1 MTLTYSELE
10 DFLAEIHRVAPEKRT
25 ALKGRL
31 KHFQRLG
38 WPAGTNK
45 GKGARVEYGI
55 GQTMMLAMG
64 MELLQLGLT
73 PERIV
78 LQFKFSSRLLA
89 DSFSEALQEYG
100 PHSDDIF
107 YAFSPET
114 LQSLRGEEDEFW
126 LRAVVSSKSKL
137 HEFFDAEI
145 FRSARRFAFINI
157 SEILYEYITYFID
170 KGLGAPE
177 RLREP
182 IENWQRVATEELEKS
197 GLAWTGEVS
206 DGNP

>member
-1 MTLTYSELE
+1 MKLTYSELE
-10 DFLAEIHRVAPEKRT
+10 DFLAQMHRVAPEKRT

-78 LQFKFSSRLLA
+78 LQFKFSTRLLA
-89 DSFSEALQEYG
+89 ESFAEALQEYG
-100 PHSDDIF
+100 PNSDDIF
-107 YAFSPET
+107 YIFSPE
-114 LQSLRGEEDEFW
+114 SLHSLTGDEDEFW
-126 LRAVVSSKSKL
+126 LRSVVSSQSKL
-137 HEFFDAEI
+137 NTFFEAEM
-145 FRSARRFAFINI
+145 FSSVRRFAFINI
-157 SEILYEYITYFID
+157 SELLYEYINYFVD
-170 KGLGAPE
+170 KGLGDPQ

-182 IENWQRVATEELEKS
+182 IENWQRIGGEEMDKAGFIS
-197 GLAWTGEVS
+197 ARGAA
-206 DGNP
+206 DGNS